1 MKNLLETI
9 HNRLNLN
16 QNNLLTID
24 LFDEFLKENGIA
36 ISDTRIKPL
45 RTYIKNATE
54 FISLQPK
61 MDALYTGT
69 NEQFVQRLLEK
80 QLIIPE
86 FSFFRDHIT
95 EISKEVQ
102 SNCNGKVADYI
113 PELKNIDP
121 NQFAVSICTVDG
133 QVFNFG
139 DHETDFCL
147 QSTAKPINYAIALES
162 QGETYVHKHIGREP
176 SGKRF
181 NEVTLNDQGLPHNPL
196 INAGGM
202 MCCALIEPESSSSL
216 RLDTITK
223 VWQQLTRRKPLVYDS
238 AVYKSEKLTAHRNYA
253 LAHLMKEVEAFPT
266 DTDLEETVDLYIKT
280 CSLKVNTA
288 NLASAAA
295 VIANGG
301 ICPFTH
307 KHIFSNTTIK
317 DCLTMMSFCGMY
329 DFSGEFAFK
338 VGIPAKSGVS
348 GAVMLI
354 IPNLMGITIWSPNL
368 DSFGNSVRGVEFAH
382 KLTERFNFHNF
393 DSLIGN
399 CPKINPRIRKK
410 VSKVKETID

>member
-1 MKNLLETI
+1 MSQSNPLTLKNLDHFLETNGI
-9 HNRLNLN
+9 STKDPRVKTLRQYIQNATELHTLQPSPQPAYSEKHLSFIQRLLN
-16 QNNLLTID
+16 QNL
-24 LFDEFLKENGIA
+24 
-36 ISDTRIKPL
+36 
-45 RTYIKNATE
+45 
-54 FISLQPK
+54 
-61 MDALYTGT
+61 
-69 NEQFVQRLLEK
+69 V
-80 QLIIPE
+80 IPE
-86 FSFFRDHIT
+86 FESFKQHIYD
-95 EISKEVQ
+95 ISKEVQ

-113 PELKNIDP
+113 PELKNVEP

-133 QVFNFG
+133 QAYHFG
-139 DHETDFCL
+139 DHEVDFCL
-147 QSTAKPINYAIALES
+147 QSTAKPINYAIALET

-202 MCCALIEPESSSSL
+202 MCCALIEPDSSPSL

-223 VWQQLTRRKPLVYDS
+223 VWQQLTRRKNLVYDS
-238 AVYKSEKLTAHRNYA
+238 AVYQSEKLTAHRNYA
-253 LAHLMKEVEAFPT
+253 LAHLMKEVGAFPA
-266 DTDLEETVDLYIKT
+266 DTDLDEAIDLYIKT
-280 CSLKVNTA
+280 CSLKVNTS
-288 NLASAAA
+288 NLANAAA

-301 ICPFTH
+301 ICPFTQ

-317 DCLTMMSFCGMY
+317 DCLTVMSFCGMY

-348 GAVMLI
+348 GAIMMI
-354 IPNLMGITIWSPNL
+354 IPNLMGISIWSPNL

-399 CPKINPRIRKK
+399 CPKINPRVHSNRSEF
-410 VSKVKETID
+410 SKSYD